1 MQTQEQRQPHQ
12 YAKRIL
18 VVVSGMSPQILT
30 ETLYALTQRQQ
41 PAFVPT
47 EVHLVSTTSGARH
60 ARLTLLE
67 GDAQFLC
74 LCNDYGLDPAIF
86 TAANIHTIRDTQGN
100 PLDDIRTPADNEAAA
115 DFITGFIREQTA
127 NPESAVH
134 VSMAGGRKTMGYYA
148 GYGLSLYGRPQDR
161 LSHVLVSEGFEGH
174 RDFYY
179 PTPSS
184 KTIYRG
190 EGKPALDAREAEV
203 DLAEIPFVRMREEL
217 PEKVLEANPLLSGKH
232 GFADTVRAAEE
243 ARQSQHVLLDMKNMQ
258 FTCNGKP
265 LSLDPA
271 NLLFLCWLA
280 KRQYGGEAYLPYGA
294 GKEFKEEGKKFMR
307 FCEEIEEH
315 DYNLKKKCDENGV
328 EYSLKVGNTIK
339 TTAPISISGGF
350 SKGNDISYRN
360 TRLKQDIERSL
371 GRRVSDVI
379 SPRNIGGRGDAKL
392 SIVDF
397 EENYT
402 VIPLQD

>member
-67 GDAQFLC
+67 GDAQFYC

-86 TAANIHTIRDTQGN
+86 TAANIHTIRDALGN

-115 DFITGFIREQTA
+115 DFITGFIRKQTA
-127 NPESAVH
+127 NLESAVH

-174 RDFYY
+174 PEFYY
-179 PTPSS
+179 PTPAS
-184 KTIYRG
+184 KIIESIRDK
-190 EGKPALDAREAEV
+190 EKSALDTREAEV

-217 PEKVLEANPLLSGKH
+217 PEKHSLLSGRH
-232 GFADTVRAAEE
+232 SFCGVINAAERGRE
-243 ARQSQHVLLDMKNMQ
+243 LQKIRIDLENME
-258 FTCNGKP
+258 FTCNGEK
-265 LSLDPA
+265 LALEGA
-271 NLLFLCWLA
+271 NLIFLCWVA
-280 KRQYGGEAYLPYGA
+280 WRQHLGLSFIPTGKAFNGDVEKLR
-294 GKEFKEEGKKFMR
+294 KEFSKF
-307 FCEEIEEH
+307 CH
-315 DYNLKKKCDENGV
+315 DLEAHESSLNLNED
-328 EYSLKVGNTIK
+328 
-339 TTAPISISGGF
+339 
-350 SKGNDISYRN
+350 
-360 TRLKQDIERSL
+360 RLKMIGKVSRGTKGFGSNFSRLRSELISLL
-371 GRRVSDVI
+371 GRSAAEQLA
-379 SPRNIGGRGDAKL
+379 PRNIGVKNESRFGL
-392 SIVDF
+392 VDF
-397 EENYT
+397 ERHYE
-402 VIPLQD
+402 VIEPKSWCE

>member
-1 MQTQEQRQPHQ
+1 MQTQEQLQPHQ

-47 EVHLVSTTSGARH
+47 EVHLVSTTSGACR
-60 ARLTLLE
+60 ARLALLKD
-67 GDAQFLC
+67 DAQFYC

-86 TAANIHTIRDTQGN
+86 TAANIHTIRDALGN

-115 DFITGFIREQTA
+115 DFITGFIRKQTA

-174 RDFYY
+174 PEFYY
-179 PTPSS
+179 PTPAS

-243 ARQSQHVLLDMKNMQ
+243 ARQPQHIVLDMENMQ
-258 FTCNGKP
+258 FTCNDKP
-265 LSLDPA
+265 LRLPA
-271 NLLFLCWLA
+271 VSLLFLCWLA
-280 KRQYGGEAYLPYGA
+280 HRQKTGEEQLSYGKQKEDFEKERQSFEEFCKKFERLDQYIASRRNENQKSWLGDIDRTKKALKSKSFDRNDIQIRKNRLEKDMARLLGKQVAEKMAPKNIGKYGEA
-294 GKEFKEEGKKFMR
+294 
-307 FCEEIEEH
+307 
-315 DYNLKKKCDENGV
+315 
-328 EYSLKVGNTIK
+328 S
-339 TTAPISISGGF
+339 
-350 SKGNDISYRN
+350 
-360 TRLKQDIERSL
+360 
-371 GRRVSDVI
+371 
-379 SPRNIGGRGDAKL
+379 L